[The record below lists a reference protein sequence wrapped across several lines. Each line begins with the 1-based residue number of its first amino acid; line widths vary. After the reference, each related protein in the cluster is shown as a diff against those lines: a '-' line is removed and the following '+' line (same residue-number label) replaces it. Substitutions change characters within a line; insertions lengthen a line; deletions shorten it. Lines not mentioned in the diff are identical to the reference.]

1 MEFKNKTLSI
11 KQVSEYL
18 LKNEKKYNEIK
29 KPINCLSRTLPC
41 MCFVRDK
48 DCLFIDIFENL
59 NKKHNLFFDEKY
71 LENELLKYEKIKNDT
86 EEVKIW
92 LTKNLQIGIS
102 KLDWFS
108 TASKYSN
115 LRLSFI
121 NGKNKTEFEYL
132 IFTIDGNDFKNN
144 YDFVHLFCDLFFNKE
159 ILPNE
164 LAKWK
169 YENELTD

>member
-1 MEFKNKTLSI
+1 MEFNNKILSI
-11 KQVSEYL
+11 DQVSEYL
-18 LKNEKKYNEIK
+18 LKNKDKYNEIK
-29 KPINCLSRTLPC
+29 KPLKCLSRTFPC
-41 MCFVRDK
+41 LCFVRDK
-48 DCLFIDIFENL
+48 VCLFIDIFENL
-59 NKKHNLFFDEKY
+59 NEKYNLFLDEKY
-71 LENELLKYEKIKNDT
+71 LENELLKFEKVKNET

-92 LTKNLQIGIS
+92 LTKNLQIGLS
-102 KLDWFS
+102 KLNWFS

-121 NGKNKTEFEYL
+121 NGKNEIEFEY
-132 IFTIDGNDFKNN
+132 IKFQIVGDDFKNN
-144 YDFVHLFCDLFFNKE
+144 YDFEHLFCDLFFNKE

>member
-1 MEFKNKTLSI
+1 MEFNNKILSI

-18 LKNEKKYNEIK
+18 LKNESKYSEIK
-29 KPINCLSRTLPC
+29 KPIKCLSRTLPC
-41 MCFVRDK
+41 MCFVREK
-48 DCLFIDIFENL
+48 DCLFIDIFEKL
-59 NKKHNLFFDEKY
+59 NEKHNHFLDEKY
-71 LENELLKYEKIKNDT
+71 LENELLKYDKIINEID
-86 EEVKIW
+86 EMKIW

-102 KLDWFS
+102 KLDRFS
-108 TASKYSN
+108 TATKYSN
-115 LRLSFI
+115 LRISFI
-121 NGKNKTEFEYL
+121 NGKNETEFEYL
-132 IFTIDGNDFKNN
+132 KFTIDGNDFKNN